1 MLYIGRGKEGREG
14 EEEGREGE
22 EEGSEGVKGRGRE

>member
-1 MLYIGRGKEGREG
+1 MSPRLKNGGKEGRNEG

-22 EEGSEGVKGRGRE
+22 AVVSP